1 MTIDRYGNT
10 SSASIPLAL
19 ADALETGSPPPR
31 RARPAVGLRGRD
43 DMGERRPTMGRMT
56 ASGSGDRP
64 VLVVLAAG
72 MAKRYGGCKPLA
84 PVGLHGEA
92 VIDLIAGDAVSAG
105 FGDIVLVLGPQT
117 GPAIR
122 YHVRRCFPS
131 RLDVSFTEQRVPLGT
146 AHAVLC
152 ARKHVGDGPFAVVNA
167 DDVYGAPALAL
178 LAGQL
183 AEGDEHAIVAYRLR
197 DTIVADAPVTRGTCE
212 VGPTATWCAWWS
224 GAAWRGAPT
233 GPSTSATASSPAVLP
248 GDTPVSMNLWG
259 FQPSIWPVLEAAVLG
274 AHPSVSPD
282 GTVPDPSA
290 LAEPRRGAPARGG
303 GRHDRGPTVDGDG
316 RAAVRVLDG
325 PGRCIGVT
333 HADDLPVVRNEL
345 ALMVAQGLRPEGPWD
360 PAA

>member
-1 MTIDRYGNT
+1 MGRVT
-10 SSASIPLAL
+10 AL
-19 ADALETGSPPPR
+19 AA
-31 RARPAVGLRGRD
+31 
-43 DMGERRPTMGRMT
+43 
-56 ASGSGDRP
+56 GDRP

-117 GPAIR
+117 GPAIT

-131 RLDVSFTEQRVPLGT
+131 RIGVAFTEQRVPLGT

-152 ARKHVGDGPFAVVNA
+152 ARKHVGDGPFAVANA
-167 DDVYGAPALAL
+167 DDVYGVPAMR
-178 LAGQL
+178 QL
-183 AEGDEHAIVAYRLR
+183 AHELAEHEMHAIVSYRLR

-212 VGPTATWCAWWS
+212 VGPDGNLVRLVERRAVARRPDGS
-224 GAAWRGAPT
+224 F
-233 GPSTSATASSPAVLP
+233 SAGDGLDPDQLS

-259 FQPSIWPVLEAAVLG
+259 FRPSIWPVLEAAVLA

-282 GTVPDPSA
+282 GTVADPSS
-290 LAEPRRGAPARGG
+290 LTDGAEVLLPEVVGDMIATRPGG
-303 GRHDRGPTVDGDG
+303 SANG
-316 RAAVRVLDG
+316 AVRVIAG
-325 PGRCIGVT
+325 EGRCIGVT

-345 ALMVAQGLRPEGPWD
+345 ALLVAQGLRPEGPWD
-360 PAA
+360 PTL

>member
-1 MTIDRYGNT
+1 
-10 SSASIPLAL
+10 
-19 ADALETGSPPPR
+19 
-31 RARPAVGLRGRD
+31 
-43 DMGERRPTMGRMT
+43 MT

-84 PVGLHGEA
+84 PLGLHGEA
-92 VIDLIAGDAVSAG
+92 VIDLIAGDAISAG

-117 GPAIR
+117 GSAIR
-122 YHVRRCFPS
+122 YHVDRCFPS
-131 RLDVSFTEQRVPLGT
+131 KVEVAFTEQRVPLGT

-152 ARKHVGDGPFAVVNA
+152 ARKHVGDGSFAVVNA
-167 DDVYGAPALAL
+167 DDVYGAPAMAL
-178 LAGQL
+178 LARQL
-183 AEGDEHAIVAYRLR
+183 AEVNEHAIVAYRLR

-212 VGPTATWCAWWS
+212 VGPDGHLRRLVERRGVARRPD
-224 GAAWRGAPT
+224 GAFDVGD
-233 GPSTSATASSPAVLP
+233 GLEPAVLP

-259 FQPSIWPVLEAAVLG
+259 FQPSIWPMLEAAVLR
-274 AHPSVSPD
+274 AHPSVTPD

-290 LAEPRRGAPARGG
+290 LADHAEVLLPE
-303 GRHDRGPTVDGDG
+303 VVGDMIADHTG
-316 RAAVRVLDG
+316 DADESATVRVLDG

-360 PAA
+360 LGL

>member
-1 MTIDRYGNT
+1 
-10 SSASIPLAL
+10 
-19 ADALETGSPPPR
+19 
-31 RARPAVGLRGRD
+31 
-43 DMGERRPTMGRMT
+43 MT

-84 PVGLHGEA
+84 PLGLHGEA

-122 YHVRRCFPS
+122 YHVRQCFPA

-152 ARKHVGDGPFAVVNA
+152 ARKHVGDGAFAVVNA

-178 LAGQL
+178 LARRLNQ
-183 AEGDEHAIVAYRLR
+183 GDEHAIVAYRLR
-197 DTIVADAPVTRGTCE
+197 DTIVADAPVTRGTCD
-212 VGPTATWCAWWS
+212 VGPDGYLRRLVERRGVTRRPD
-224 GAAWRGAPT
+224 GAFDVGDGLEPV
-233 GPSTSATASSPAVLP
+233 VLG

-259 FQPSIWPVLEAAVLG
+259 FQPSIWPVLESAVLE

-282 GTVPDPSA
+282 GAVPDPSA
-290 LAEPRRGAPARGG
+290 LGDRAEVLLPEVVGDMIA
-303 GRHDRGPTVDGDG
+303 GRTGEDDQAV
-316 RAAVRVLDG
+316 VRVLDG

-360 PAA
+360 PSV

>member
-1 MTIDRYGNT
+1 MT
-10 SSASIPLAL
+10 
-19 ADALETGSPPPR
+19 TG
-31 RARPAVGLRGRD
+31 
-43 DMGERRPTMGRMT
+43 
-56 ASGSGDRP
+56 GSDDRP

-92 VIDLIAGDAVSAG
+92 VIDLIAGDATSAG
-105 FGDIVLVLGPQT
+105 FGEVVLVLGPQT

-122 YHVRRCFPS
+122 YHVSRCFPS
-131 RLDVSFTEQRVPLGT
+131 WVGVSFTEQRVPLGT

-167 DDVYGAPALAL
+167 DDVYGAPAMAL
-178 LAGQL
+178 LAAQL
-183 AEGDEHAIVAYRLR
+183 AEGDEHAIASYRLR

-212 VGPTATWCAWWS
+212 VGPDGHLVRLVERRAVARCPDGS
-224 GAAWRGAPT
+224 FEVGDGLE
-233 GPSTSATASSPAVLP
+233 PSSLP

-259 FQPSIWPVLEAAVLG
+259 FQPSIWPVLEAAVLD

-290 LAEPRRGAPARGG
+290 LTSHAEVLLPEVVGDMIAGKTGLR
-303 GRHDRGPTVDGDG
+303 DGHT
-316 RAAVRVLDG
+316 AVRVLDG

-360 PAA
+360 PAV